1 MRPIAEAAAR
11 AARLAGDYSPAAA
24 FLVVLVLAWEAAV
37 AALDVAPYL
46 LPAPSRVWNAFLET
60 RDLLPAHLRTT
71 LAEALLGLALAAL
84 SGVALAAIIASSAFA
99 RRAIYPI
106 VVVSQNVPLIVLAPL
121 LVIWFGFGMAPK
133 VLVVALAGFFPIAVN
148 TVDGLRNADR
158 EMVELVRSMGASR
171 GQVLRAVLIPSAVP
185 SFFAGLKISAA
196 YAVIGAVIGEWVG
209 ASSGLGLFITRS
221 QSAFRV
227 DRVFVAIA
235 LIATLSIALFAA
247 VHLAE
252 RLAMPWRSGART
264 EEGSR

>member
-1 MRPIAEAAAR
+1 MMVVGLRARR
-11 AARLAGDYSPAAA
+11 AARLARDYAPAAV
-24 FLVVLVLAWEAAV
+24 FLVLLVLAWEGAV
-37 AALDVAPYL
+37 AALGVAPYL
-46 LPAPSRVWNAFLET
+46 LPAPSRIWQAFIET
-60 RDLLPAHLRTT
+60 RELLPAHLRTT
-71 LAEALLGLALAAL
+71 VSEALLGLALAAL
-84 SGVALAAIIASSAFA
+84 AGVALAALIASSTFA
-99 RRAIYPI
+99 RRAVYPI

-148 TVDGLRNADR
+148 TVDGLRSADR
-158 EMVELVRSMGASR
+158 EMVDLVRSMGASR
-171 GQVLRAVLIPSAVP
+171 GQVLRTVLIPSAIP

-221 QSAFRV
+221 QTAFRV

-235 LIATLSIALFAA
+235 LIAALSIALFTA

-252 RLAMPWRSGART
+252 RLAMPWRSAGHP

>member
-1 MRPIAEAAAR
+1 MTAGGSRARPAV
-11 AARLAGDYSPAAA
+11 RLVRDYAPAAA
-24 FLVVLVLAWEAAV
+24 FLGLLVLAWEGGV
-37 AALDVAPYL
+37 AAFDTPPYL
-46 LPAPSRVWNAFLET
+46 LPAPSGIWEAFLET
-60 RDLLPAHLRTT
+60 RDILPAHLRTT
-71 LAEALLGLALAAL
+71 LAEALIGLALAAL
-84 SGVALAAIIASSAFA
+84 AGVALAAVIASSAFA
-99 RRAIYPI
+99 RRAVYPI

-148 TVDGLRNADR
+148 TVDGLRSADR

-171 GQVLRAVLIPSAVP
+171 GQVLRSVLIPSAVP

-221 QSAFRV
+221 QTAFRV

-235 LIATLSIALFAA
+235 LIATLSIALFTA

-252 RLAMPWRSGART
+252 RLAMPWRAAART
-264 EEGSR
+264 EEGPQ

>member
-1 MRPIAEAAAR
+1 MRSRAR
-11 AARLAGDYSPAAA
+11 SAGGLARDYAPAAA
-24 FLVVLVLAWEAAV
+24 FLVLLVVGWEVAV
-37 AALDVAPYL
+37 AAFDVAPYL
-46 LPAPSRVWNAFLET
+46 LPAPSGVWTAFLET
-60 RDLLPAHLRTT
+60 RELLPAHLRTT
-71 LAEALLGLALAAL
+71 VGEALLGLALAAVA
-84 SGVALAAIIASSAFA
+84 GVTLAAIIAGSSFA
-99 RRAIYPI
+99 RRAVYPV

-148 TVDGLRNADR
+148 TVDGLRGADR

-171 GQVLRAVLIPSAVP
+171 LQVLRTVLIPSAIP

-221 QSAFRV
+221 QTAFRV
-227 DRVFVAIA
+227 DRVFVAIV
-235 LIATLSIALFAA
+235 LIAALSIALFTA

-252 RLAMPWRSGART
+252 RLAMPWRAASRT